1 MANIFVYTLSS
12 YSRIGMRRMKCLRS
26 IGCDAV
32 CCIENAKPLGIKM
45 QPEAEQPPI
54 KSGKKISRDKR
65 SVSEASPRV
74 VAKKVKESL
83 HSLILRTLA
92 PGSRPCCFNGLM
104 SRCCRKYFG
113 LTHRS
118 AVCSSPHHPRGLA
131 GSIHPRR
138 CALRCKYTNFFCKR
152 ECCRKKDSKPSH
164 RHGAVAERQLQ
175 QEYPASKGRPE
186 RKLLMAN
193 RVLHN
198 RLAARWPDTL
208 RTHEDREQKTQPRV
222 VARAAGGGG
231 NHCPIPRSGT
241 CPALRRGDSDVRHF
255 QQTHPESPA
264 GDSRRTRHRGA
275 DVLLGTLHLG
285 DDGRQ
290 DRHSGKRDRQSLG
303 TRGHLRGEKV
313 LHILRLDK
321 GRPGQSRSDRLHWRS
336 IALNENT
343 PTNRP
348 GCRPARLGRGYQN
361 DMKLRAL

>member
-118 AVCSSPHHPRGLA
+118 AVSCPGCSSPHHPRGLA

-175 QEYPASKGRPE
+175 Q
-186 RKLLMAN
+186 
-193 RVLHN
+193 
-198 RLAARWPDTL
+198 
-208 RTHEDREQKTQPRV
+208 
-222 VARAAGGGG
+222 
-231 NHCPIPRSGT
+231 
-241 CPALRRGDSDVRHF
+241 
-255 QQTHPESPA
+255 
-264 GDSRRTRHRGA
+264 
-275 DVLLGTLHLG
+275 
-285 DDGRQ
+285 
-290 DRHSGKRDRQSLG
+290 
-303 TRGHLRGEKV
+303 
-313 LHILRLDK
+313 
-321 GRPGQSRSDRLHWRS
+321 
-336 IALNENT
+336 
-343 PTNRP
+343 
-348 GCRPARLGRGYQN
+348 
-361 DMKLRAL
+361 